1 MAFIEKKQ
9 DEYDE
14 ELEICADILMA
25 LVDNKFKTLTL
36 KGKWN
41 ALSEQDKK
49 ILTLEAR
56 LNV

>member
-14 ELEICADILMA
+14 ELEICPDILMA

-41 ALSEQDKK
+41 APSEQDKK